1 MATHKTIISMPIF
14 GFEVA
19 VSVSG
24 LDDQS
29 PIGKQFEDSSKL
41 AEQIT
46 WDMISNGNNLLDAE
60 LKNRKLSK
68 MKFGLSKEEYHRIH
82 QAYDLQL
89 LFDLDDNQSEVA
101 FNIAKQEDADMEKV
115 FAFVADYC
123 VFLDYDL
130 TRQDITYDTLFS
142 IFNASP
148 ELRFV
153 YLYVI
158 DEIGTAIDLVGE
170 IKVLGYDPLS
180 FSPDFLKLYV
190 EEDSMNFKEFNDLA
204 EKYIMIHGELDSYF
218 SEFLLKYKYDMD
230 FDDAIYEEDYSRKVE
245 NALTS
250 YDMFEDDYDEHM
262 QKWIDDE
269 TNYANSDRF
278 DDNYEEDSAYYE
290 GENPF
295 YGFL

>member
-1 MATHKTIISMPIF
+1 MGAHKTIISMPIF

-46 WDMISNGNNLLDAE
+46 WDVVSNGNNLLDAE
-60 LKNRKLSK
+60 IKNRTLSQ
-68 MKFGLSKEEYHRIH
+68 MKFGLSKEEYQRIQ
-82 QAYDLQL
+82 QAYELQK
-89 LFDLDDNQSEVA
+89 LFELDDNQSEVA
-101 FNIAKQEDADMEKV
+101 FNIAKQEDADMKKV

-130 TRQDITYDTLFS
+130 TRQDITYDTLLT

-170 IKVLGYDPLS
+170 IKVAGYDPLS

-190 EEDSMNFKEFNDLA
+190 KEDSMGFKELIDLA
-204 EKYIMIHGELDSYF
+204 EKYQSIHGELDSYF
-218 SEFLLKYKYDMD
+218 PEFLLMYKCGL
-230 FDDAIYEEDYSRKVE
+230 ICEEDCMESAEDESFAYHMS
-245 NALTS
+245 
-250 YDMFEDDYDEHM
+250 EDDYDDPM
-262 QKWIDDE
+262 LRWINEE

-278 DDNYEEDSAYYE
+278 DDDYDEDSAYYE
-290 GENPF
+290 GKN
-295 YGFL
+295 LW

>member
-1 MATHKTIISMPIF
+1 MAANKTIISMPIF

-60 LKNRKLSK
+60 TIKQKHSK
-68 MKFGLSKEEYHRIH
+68 KKFGLSKEEYQRIQ
-82 QAYDLQL
+82 QAYDLQK
-89 LFDLDDNQSEVA
+89 LFELDDNQSEVA
-101 FNIAKQEDADMEKV
+101 FNIAKQEVADMKKV

-130 TRQDITYDTLFS
+130 TRPEISYDTLLC

-170 IKVLGYDPLS
+170 IKVAGYDPLS

-190 EEDSMNFKEFNDLA
+190 KEDSMDFKELVDLA
-204 EKYIMIHGELDSYF
+204 EKYQSIHGELDSYF
-218 SEFLLKYKYDMD
+218 PEFLLMYKCGLISDNT
-230 FDDAIYEEDYSRKVE
+230 ICEEDCMESDEDESFAYHIS
-245 NALTS
+245 
-250 YDMFEDDYDEHM
+250 EDDYDNPM
-262 QKWIDDE
+262 LRWINEE

-278 DDNYEEDSAYYE
+278 DDDYDEDSAYYE
-290 GENPF
+290 GKNF
-295 YGFL
+295 W